1 MTEVAQRKALALGLD
16 RLNEN
21 MRNLAELSELAIRK
35 AVDSLQH
42 VSEAEAKEVFEV
54 DNAMYS
60 LQLVIERN
68 CVDLIALHAPV
79 ARDLR
84 TITTS
89 LKISTDFDR
98 IGRYSKDIAEISLK
112 VGTESP
118 TLPEKLG
125 NLTRMADLTIHMVD
139 TSIRAFVNRDADSV
153 RDMGKFDDAVDDLH
167 DELFEELVKLM
178 ENHVLRV
185 SQGAEYILVNRYLE
199 RIADHAVNVGDRVV
213 YMMTGEQPRHAAPY
227 FKKVDPDGKNDSNLT

>member
-1 MTEVAQRKALALGLD
+1 MTEVAQRKALALGLE

-35 AVDSLQH
+35 AIDSLQH
-42 VSEAEAKEVFEV
+42 VSETEAREVFDV
-54 DNAMYS
+54 DNAMYE
-60 LQLVIERN
+60 LQFVIERN

-112 VGTESP
+112 VGKESP
-118 TLPEKLG
+118 TLPEKLE

-139 TSIRAFVNRDADSV
+139 TSIRAFVNRDAESV
-153 RDMGKFDDAVDDLH
+153 KDIGKFDDAVDDMH
-167 DELFEELVKLM
+167 DELFLELVKLM
-178 ENHVLRV
+178 ENRILRV
-185 SQGAEYILVNRYLE
+185 SQGAEYILVSRYLE
-199 RIADHAVNVGDRVV
+199 RIADHAVNVGNRVV

-227 FKKVDPDGKNDSNLT
+227 FKKSGPDGMKDSTSG

>member
-1 MTEVAQRKALALGLD
+1 MTEVAQRKALALGLE

-35 AVDSLQH
+35 AIDSLQH
-42 VSEAEAKEVFEV
+42 VSEAEAKEVFDV
-54 DNAMYS
+54 DNSMYE

-112 VGTESP
+112 VGAESP

-139 TSIRAFVNRDADSV
+139 TVIRAFVNRDAESV
-153 RDMGKFDDAVDDLH
+153 RDIGKFDDAVDDMH
-167 DELFEELVKLM
+167 DELFDELVKLM
-178 ENHVLRV
+178 DNRTLKV
-185 SQGAEYILVNRYLE
+185 SQGAQYILVSRYLE
-199 RIADHAVNVGDRVV
+199 RIADHAVNVGNRVV
-213 YMMTGEQPRHAAPY
+213 YMVTGEQPRHPAPY
-227 FKKVDPDGKNDSNLT
+227 FKTTGPDSKSDSTAT